1 MNRISTYTQFFANAG
16 GLLRGQDAMAEA
28 QRQTSSGKI
37 AQDLKGYGADAARLL
52 SAKAVSARLESRTD
66 ALKALESRAQ
76 VEATALDS
84 AATAVGDARQA
95 IMNAL
100 ANENGAGLR
109 TAMEQALA
117 TVFTAANQQYAGQYI
132 FGGTVGYDRPVNPID
147 LETLGTLPDTSLQFN
162 ETGANR
168 QLTMQDGYDI
178 NMSAS
183 AREIF
188 QPFVD
193 LMQDIR
199 AWEQANTPL
208 NGKLNPAQVAYLNTL
223 VPQIA
228 ALQSGIIDHE
238 SAAGT
243 KAKQLELSILAS
255 EEQATALNQ
264 TIGKQEN
271 ADLAEVATRLSAAK
285 IQYEA
290 SASIFSQLRN
300 VNLLQYL
307 R

>member
-1 MNRISTYTQFFANAG
+1 MNRISTYNQFFANTS
-16 GLLRGQDAMAEA
+16 GLLRGQDAMSVA
-28 QRQTSSGKI
+28 QRQTSSGKN
-37 AQDLKGYGADAARLL
+37 AQDLKGYGADASRLL
-52 SAKAVSARLESRTD
+52 SAKAVSARLEARTD
-66 ALKALESRAQ
+66 ALKALQSRAE

-84 AATAVGDARQA
+84 AATAVSDARQA

-132 FGGTVGYDRPVNPID
+132 FGGTAGYDAPTNPID
-147 LETLGTLPDTSLQFN
+147 LETLGTLPDTNAQFN
-162 ETGANR
+162 DTGDNR
-168 QLTMQDGYDI
+168 LLTMQDGYDI
-178 NMSAS
+178 TMSAS

-188 QPFVD
+188 QPFMD

-199 AWEQANTPL
+199 SWEQANTPL
-208 NGKLNPAQVAYLNTL
+208 DGKLSPAQVAFVQTL

-228 ALQSGIIDHE
+228 SIHSGVIDHE
-238 SAAGT
+238 AAAGT
-243 KAKQLELSILAS
+243 KAKQMELSILAN
-255 EEQATALNQ
+255 EEQATTLQ
-264 TIGKQEN
+264 KTIGDQEN
-271 ADLAEVATRLSAAK
+271 ADLAEVASRLTAARV
-285 IQYEA
+285 QYEA